1 MADRIVL
8 SWAIRVSRAESA
20 DALDVLMNDWY
31 DRMKA
36 DKGLHAVVG
45 FDASMER
52 RDWDGAKGSIERTH
66 GRSSLD
72 YQGTLDTLAAAIQ
85 CKRLLRLSPTR

>member
-8 SWAIRVSRAESA
+8 SWAIRMSRAESA
-20 DALDVLMNDWY
+20 GALDLLMNDWY
-31 DRMKA
+31 GRMKA
-36 DKGLHAVVG
+36 DRGLHAVVG

-52 RDWDGAKGSIERTH
+52 RDWDAAKGSIERTH

-85 CKRLLRLSPTR
+85 CKRFLGFHPAR